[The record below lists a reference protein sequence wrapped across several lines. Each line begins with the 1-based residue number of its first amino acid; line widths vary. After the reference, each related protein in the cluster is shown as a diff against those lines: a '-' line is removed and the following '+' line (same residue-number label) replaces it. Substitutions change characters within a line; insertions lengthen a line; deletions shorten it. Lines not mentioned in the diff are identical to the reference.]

1 MPEQKPKRKSIG
13 EHFTYAYLRHIKKWM
28 FCPNCKSGKL
38 AFNRKHLSG
47 SVKAAAM
54 SCPLASLR
62 TIMFSGFAMSAG
74 PI

>member
-1 MPEQKPKRKSIG
+1 MRKRLEKEAFEMTEQKPKRKSIG

-28 FCPNCKSGKL
+28 FCPNCESGKL
-38 AFNRKHLSG
+38 AFNKKES
-47 SVKAAAM
+47 KWQ
-54 SCPLASLR
+54 SLR